1 MQKKKG
7 RKCDKDAEDGEM
19 KEEERQMGPERRQ
32 RDTESLKKKRE
43 RVSSSASREGLLFS
57 VHVVSWLTTS

>member
-1 MQKKKG
+1 
-7 RKCDKDAEDGEM
+7 M

-32 RDTESLKKKRE
+32 RDTESLKKSE

-57 VHVVSWLTTS
+57 VHVVGWLTTS